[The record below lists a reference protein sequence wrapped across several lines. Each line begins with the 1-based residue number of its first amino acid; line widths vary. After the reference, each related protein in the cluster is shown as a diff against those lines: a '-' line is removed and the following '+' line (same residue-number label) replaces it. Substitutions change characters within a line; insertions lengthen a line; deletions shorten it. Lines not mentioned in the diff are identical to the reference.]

1 MLTAEVCGLPG
12 IQTTCKAFIVHSF
25 FWDDKQLVTNTA
37 FTKWMCSRKLHV
49 HWLSLSPV
57 SLDEWGA
64 DPPGDIQPCL
74 AAEGSTTGYSTSIG
88 AVCQTGKE
96 QDSKTQHK
104 SDKSLTCDVK
114 IVVSKRVSLGLGT
127 WPIRFTRRRA
137 YEPITAVWKQ
147 KEDNSWRDR
156 EKRCQAEMCHCNGRA
171 SNWTTNR
178 VQSAL
183 IEIEHCE
190 YLVQDSWSDKP
201 FTILEQREVH

>member
-37 FTKWMCSRKLHV
+37 FTKWMCSHKLHV

-88 AVCQTGKE
+88 PCVKRVKNRTAKHNTKATKVSHAM
-96 QDSKTQHK
+96 SKLLYQ
-104 SDKSLTCDVK
+104 
-114 IVVSKRVSLGLGT
+114 KRVSLGLGT
-127 WPIRFTRRRA
+127 WQLDSLDGERMSQSQQFGNRKRTTLGETERRG
-137 YEPITAVWKQ
+137 VKQ
-147 KEDNSWRDR
+147 KCVIATGE
-156 EKRCQAEMCHCNGRA
+156 QAIGLQTECSRL
-171 SNWTTNR
+171 W
-178 VQSAL
+178 
-183 IEIEHCE
+183 
-190 YLVQDSWSDKP
+190 
-201 FTILEQREVH
+201 

>member
-1 MLTAEVCGLPG
+1 M
-12 IQTTCKAFIVHSF
+12 IF
-25 FWDDKQLVTNTA
+25 
-37 FTKWMCSRKLHV
+37 SRAWPL
-49 HWLSLSPV
+49 
-57 SLDEWGA
+57 
-64 DPPGDIQPCL
+64 
-74 AAEGSTTGYSTSIG
+74 
-88 AVCQTGKE
+88 KE
-96 QDSKTQHK
+96 AQQVIRHR
-104 SDKSLTCDVK
+104 LG
-114 IVVSKRVSLGLGT
+114 RVSNGKRTGQQNTTQKRQKSHMRCQNCCIKKGQLGAWDLT
-127 WPIRFTRRRA
+127 IRFTRRRA

-178 VQSAL
+178 VQSDL